1 MTRKRQIDHY
11 AARGLREL
19 EARQAWEA
27 YVKSGR
33 KPDDIPARPDL
44 VYASEWRGWV
54 DWLGWDV
61 KVDRLDVVE
70 RRQVNLMGALE
81 RSLRED
87 REAIAEEKRDK
98 IARRKVKLTRKEI
111 DTFVESDRRW
121 KRKE

>member
-44 VYASEWRGWV
+44 VYANEWRGWV

-61 KVDRLDVVE
+61 DQ

-81 RSLRED
+81 RSLKED